1 MASLSARRRLVAAA
15 VWLGAVAALSFF
27 DAGRSLGDTASQGFV
42 PGASTEPVDFDSVRR
57 CEGGTEPGSL
67 CAVDGDCAGSG
78 TCVTAWTQTSATLV
92 PSFCATRNEQRVVG
106 TSAVDAFST
115 ATEPACSVRVK
126 NIGQTTL
133 YIGWSGVTTSNGVP
147 CLPGE
152 WCAPMYPPGRAGTAV
167 KIIGDASGGAAAVV
181 TP

>member
-1 MASLSARRRLVAAA
+1 MSARRRQAAA
-15 VWLGAVAALSFF
+15 VVGLWAVVALGLCAGAAH
-27 DAGRSLGDTASQGFV
+27 AQGTASQGFV
-42 PGASTEPVDFDSVRR
+42 PGASTEPVDFDANSR

-67 CAVDGDCAGSG
+67 CAVSGDCAGGG

-92 PSFCATRNEQRVVG
+92 PSFCATRNEQRAVG

-115 ATEPACSVRVK
+115 ATEPACSVRIK

-133 YIGWSGVTTSNGVP
+133 YVGWSGVTTSNGVP
-147 CLPGE
+147 CAPSE